1 MPERAIRLE
10 AETSRGA
17 VYPAICHEG
26 LWSVKLPAD
35 DRSETVVIR
44 AFAPNDETVASEL
57 CLMSAPDPAAGLRR
71 IAWWL
76 TRHVRRAH
84 RGTVTYG
91 PR

>member
-1 MPERAIRLE
+1 VPERAVRLE
-10 AETSRGA
+10 AETSGGA

-26 LWSVKLPAD
+26 RWSVKLPAD

-44 AFAPNDETVASEL
+44 AVGPNGETVSSEL
-57 CLMSAPDPAAGLRR
+57 CLMSAPDPDAGLRR
-71 IAWWL
+71 IASWF

-84 RGTVTYG
+84 RGVVTYG